1 MWGANLRA
9 AIPFGRMRGFTGGI
23 TVRLFG
29 MLLLAVVPLVGFRAV
44 ELVDER
50 AHLIEGAGT
59 KALEIARHGAELYK
73 EPIVEAQTL
82 LQVASQV
89 PEVVAGSP
97 DTCAAFLRK
106 AERDRG
112 WANGLWVIGTD
123 GRVVCTT
130 VPNGIGRDVSDRDF
144 FRQAMQNRGLVISDF
159 FIERL
164 RGQPASLALL
174 PRYVFAAHLRSGLAE
189 VIKSAMI
196 APSTLEHVLDSH
208 LWPVAAGDPLRAL
221 ELIIGCVRVKADI
234 VAMDQRESGPRQAL
248 NLGHT
253 LAHGLE
259 GAGGY
264 RRFLHGEAVAWGLL
278 AELRL
283 ARDRGLLSTAEAQ
296 AWADRIHA
304 MAPLPDLEGLP
315 WDSVAPFVARDKKRQ
330 GGRVGWVLPRL
341 GGVVLDVAIGTDEA
355 AAVYAKL
362 SSLPPQGPFNTL
374 F

>member
-174 PRYVFAAHLRSGLAE
+174 PIVNAQGQVLRILAVSLDLGWFSRLVADIGTENQARVLLFDGQGTLLARYPA
-189 VIKSAMI
+189 
-196 APSTLEHVLDSH
+196 
-208 LWPVAAGDPLRAL
+208 LRARARA
-221 ELIIGCVRVKADI
+221 ENT
-234 VAMDQRESGPRQAL
+234 SAL
-248 NLGHT
+248 G
-253 LAHGLE
+253 
-259 GAGGY
+259 
-264 RRFLHGEAVAWGLL
+264 
-278 AELRL
+278 
-283 ARDRGLLSTAEAQ
+283 S
-296 AWADRIHA
+296 
-304 MAPLPDLEGLP
+304 P
-315 WDSVAPFVARDKKRQ
+315 
-330 GGRVGWVLPRL
+330 
-341 GGVVLDVAIGTDEA
+341 
-355 AAVYAKL
+355 
-362 SSLPPQGPFNTL
+362 
-374 F
+374 

>member
-1 MWGANLRA
+1 MTTVELSAGGQRAQCHIGEALLAELPELVRPHIDDLQVYVVTDTNVGPLYGSDIATRLDAPCLELPAGEENKQWPAVERVVRWLVAHDAERRGVIVAVGGGVLTDVAGFAAAVALRGMPWIAVPTTLLAMVDA
-9 AIPFGRMRGFTGGI
+9 AIGGKTGIDLDVGKNL
-23 TVRLFG
+23 VGAFWPPR
-29 MLLLAVVPLVGFRAV
+29 AVIADPLVLAT
-44 ELVDER
+44 L
-50 AHLIEGAGT
+50 HL
-59 KALEIARHGAELYK
+59 R
-73 EPIVEAQTL
+73 
-82 LQVASQV
+82 QV
-89 PEVVAGSP
+89 
-97 DTCAAFLRK
+97 
-106 AERDRG
+106 
-112 WANGLWVIGTD
+112 
-123 GRVVCTT
+123 
-130 VPNGIGRDVSDRDF
+130 
-144 FRQAMQNRGLVISDF
+144 
-159 FIERL
+159 
-164 RGQPASLALL
+164 
-174 PRYVFAAHLRSGLAE
+174 RSGLAE

>member
-1 MWGANLRA
+1 MITLELSAGGESAPCHIGEGLLAEIADLVKPHIDDLQVYVVTDTNVGPLYGADIAGRLDAPCLELPAGEEHKQWPSVERVVRWLVANDAERRGVIVAVGGGVLTDVAGFAAAVALRGMPWIAVPTTLLAMVDA
-9 AIPFGRMRGFTGGI
+9 AIGGKTGIDLDVGKNLVGAFWPPRAVI
-23 TVRLFG
+23 TD
-29 MLLLAVVPLVGFRAV
+29 PLVLAT
-44 ELVDER
+44 L
-50 AHLIEGAGT
+50 HL
-59 KALEIARHGAELYK
+59 
-73 EPIVEAQTL
+73 
-82 LQVASQV
+82 
-89 PEVVAGSP
+89 
-97 DTCAAFLRK
+97 
-106 AERDRG
+106 
-112 WANGLWVIGTD
+112 
-123 GRVVCTT
+123 
-130 VPNGIGRDVSDRDF
+130 
-144 FRQAMQNRGLVISDF
+144 RQM
-159 FIERL
+159 
-164 RGQPASLALL
+164 
-174 PRYVFAAHLRSGLAE
+174 RSGLAE

-208 LWPVAAGDPLRAL
+208 LAPVAGGDPLRAL

-234 VAMDQRESGPRQAL
+234 VSMDQREGGPRQAL

-264 RRFLHGEAVAWGLL
+264 KRFLHGEAVAWGLL

-304 MAPLPDLEGLP
+304 LAPLPDLDGLA

-330 GGRVGWVLPRL
+330 GGRVGWVLPRM
-341 GGVVLDVAIGTDEA
+341 GGVVLDVAIGNDEA

-362 SSLPPQGPFNTL
+362 ASLPAQGPFNTL

>member
-1 MWGANLRA
+1 MITVELSAGGETAPCHIGEGLIAELPDLLKPRIHDLQAYVITDTNVGPLYGSDIAARLDAPFLELPAGEEHKQWPTVETIVRWLVSQEAERQGVIVAVGGGVVTDLAGFAAAVTLRGMPWVAVPTTLLAMVDA
-9 AIPFGRMRGFTGGI
+9 AIGGKTGIDLDVGKNL
-23 TVRLFG
+23 VGAFWPPLG
-29 MLLLAVVPLVGFRAV
+29 VVTDPLVLAT
-44 ELVDER
+44 L
-50 AHLIEGAGT
+50 HL
-59 KALEIARHGAELYK
+59 R
-73 EPIVEAQTL
+73 
-82 LQVASQV
+82 
-89 PEVVAGSP
+89 EV
-97 DTCAAFLRK
+97 
-106 AERDRG
+106 
-112 WANGLWVIGTD
+112 
-123 GRVVCTT
+123 
-130 VPNGIGRDVSDRDF
+130 
-144 FRQAMQNRGLVISDF
+144 
-159 FIERL
+159 
-164 RGQPASLALL
+164 
-174 PRYVFAAHLRSGLAE
+174 RSGLAE

-208 LWPVAAGDPLRAL
+208 LAPVAAGDPLRAL
-221 ELIIGCVRVKADI
+221 ELIIGCVRVKADV
-234 VAMDQRESGPRQAL
+234 VAMDEHETGPRRAL

-304 MAPLPDLEGLP
+304 VAPLPDLEGLP

-341 GGVVLDVAIGTDEA
+341 GGVVLDVAVGNDEA
-355 AAVYAKL
+355 AAVYGKL